1 MEPRGVG
8 PSEPLVVSRH
18 FLAAQN
24 PEQSLW
30 DVNNEM
36 FWFGDFLMGLLV
48 KKKTLVLVVLRISEF
63 GNIFFKLD
71 EEMKK

>member
-24 PEQSLW
+24 PEQKLW
-30 DVNNEM
+30 DVN
-36 FWFGDFLMGLLV
+36 WFGDFLMGLLV
-48 KKKTLVLVVLRISEF
+48 CNKKNLLVILRIPEF
-63 GNIFFKLD
+63 FSDVF
-71 EEMKK
+71 